1 MNKIYKLKFDKRR
14 NELVVVSEIAA
25 GTGKEKNTGHIAGL
39 CNVSTFRK
47 RVGTLTPLAFLTG
60 LIISLFPG
68 MALANPDLPTGGQ
81 IVGGQGSISTSG
93 NQMTIQQHTQ
103 NMATNWHSFDIGK
116 NNTVQFVQPDSSSV
130 ALNRVT
136 GASGSQIMGTLKAN
150 GQVFILNPNGVLFGK
165 DARVNVAGLVASTK
179 NINTADFMKGQ
190 YTLSGEGN
198 PGAQVINQGGLTT
211 TKGGYIVLA
220 ADQVKN
226 SGTITTPSGKT
237 VLAAGKTVTLQLD
250 NGGLTSV
257 SVDGSV
263 VNALVENRGLISATD
278 GRVFLTAQG
287 KDMLLNTVVNNSGT
301 IEAKGLESRGGEIVL
316 NGGDSGVVNQSGQ
329 LLADS
334 HAGPGGKITVEGQ
347 NIHLAA
353 NSRTSA
359 TGKTGGGEV
368 YVGGGWQGKDSHIR
382 NASKVVMD
390 KTATVDVSATGAGN
404 GGTAVLWSDDYTNF
418 RGAILAK
425 GGALSGDG
433 GRVETS
439 SHKNLQAFGDVDASA
454 SAGHGGEW
462 LLDPLDVT
470 IVSGD
475 ANKNV
480 TESGKGAGGATLDT
494 DTGHV
499 FSPSKSDAQVSA
511 QKISDQ
517 LNNGTSVTVETH
529 GDGSQAGNITFNADA
544 SVKKTAGGDAT
555 LTLKADKDI
564 TFVNRPWS
572 GPTDKNNGTIV
583 STAGKLNMNL
593 LTGNSGQN
601 GTIAFGSF
609 VRLYL
614 NGGDILAGP
623 ANASAGS
630 TGLSFS
636 NAGAIHAGNIT
647 LNASGG
653 VTGDY
658 YTLDAAGDL
667 TVKGPLSL
675 NAGYKLTSNIKAG
688 GHLNITASSGDI
700 RFSAGTVN
708 GQGAGGKILIEGKD
722 GVNIRADNGH
732 LLMNV
737 VNKTI
742 NTINVSSSDGPV
754 TLSGKVQDGS
764 VGLTLTNVSI
774 SSKGQTTI
782 DGTTYWGKATVLSG
796 LNITATGDVNINGTA
811 RRLSDGLAGGASSE
825 GVWVGVSNITS
836 TEGNVSLSGFSGTDP
851 KNQGH
856 GAVAVSNSNITANA
870 GKILLNGTTQSTT
883 GLMVTGSNFSAAS
896 MDVKGVATIRGTGF
910 TLTNS
915 HLLGNLTDLAHVVFS
930 SAGSAAGVTNLLD
943 NSIVTTSNRD
953 TLLKWHPEN
962 MTQINMGG
970 DAIFDD
976 SSNAAKGWVADF
988 TSDST
993 PNGGWIF
1000 GNTTVTSAGTVD
1012 LKGAGFTNATVTVSD
1027 GDLNIDNTGSA
1038 MLQGTTFSVVNG
1050 GVHVHSKTGN
1060 INLTNGKISAK
1071 NDINITTLS
1080 GQVNLGNSTVSGK
1093 DVSVSGINKNGSG
1106 VILNSVNV
1114 TADSNTGIVNINGS
1128 GKSAADFYQG
1138 GGAVQ
1143 FLGNSSLSGNE
1154 IHVKGNSTSP
1164 RGAGVAFGYSSG
1176 NNVGLILNG
1185 NTSVVGEGL
1194 SAGLSF
1200 NFNSTISIGGGD
1212 LVLGGILHAEEKGPK
1227 DLGSGG
1233 ITFFNSY
1240 SPLIVTFNQNNANV
1254 TMTADV
1260 SASKNINAYD
1270 SVGSTDV
1277 NRFYKNGFK
1286 FKGTGNVSVSG
1297 ESNGG
1302 IGTDLRYFD
1311 NTELT
1316 GSMVIE
1322 GKSNS
1327 GTGIYFD
1334 KSLNVNLTNA
1344 SVTGTSNSGDG
1355 VVLQADDGN
1364 ANLNNSTIVGT
1375 SASGTGIQI
1384 NGNNVSITNGSLTG
1398 NATSGTGAGIS
1409 LNGGSKYTLD
1419 KVKVKGTSVDGT
1431 GVSVGGTLTV
1441 NNGTSVSGMS
1451 TGVGTGI
1458 KVTGALI
1465 TTSGDGV
1472 SLSGKADS
1480 GDGIQ
1485 INGGASLSSATVN
1498 GTSVS
1503 GVGTDIN
1510 GPLQLS
1516 GTTKLEG
1523 TSTTNIGL
1531 NMAGMVTI
1539 TDTDKENIAFT
1550 GVSTVGTGVNL
1561 GSSLNGGTVTGTST
1575 AGSGVVLANNA
1586 DIKQATLKGNSTKGS
1601 GVTVS
1606 GKVTLDD
1613 TTAKALVAGS
1623 DSGSG
1628 LTLSEGADVHIV
1640 QDGTTEPVTDAVVL
1654 SGTSDTGSAV
1664 TVDGNA
1670 AISGVILKGETTAEN
1685 GTGVTVKNGKLTLSD
1700 ALSGVEAGA
1709 TGNGTGLVISD
1720 GAVDAGGYKEAGK
1733 DFVIGATVNG
1743 DGTAISVSGNSSL
1756 SNVALNGTATG
1767 NGSAVVVSGS
1777 LSTDKTL
1784 TATSQGQEGTG
1795 LQLSGGHLQGTAADN
1810 TPVKVVVSATED
1822 GTAVSVTKSDAGQ
1835 SGSGLSGITLE
1846 ASAGRGPVLDIAGDL
1861 VTNTDISVSTENGTA
1876 ISLNGGSLQGAD
1888 AGHPV
1893 TVTAGATGSGTA
1905 VTVKPV
1911 ADGQS
1916 GSALVNVIL
1925 NATSALGDALNVEG
1939 KLNTKDVSV
1948 AAATT
1953 GTGTALNVSGGEIHS
1968 LGGTDI
1974 TATSDSGYA
1983 AVVKDGKFTGD
1994 SSGGLEVTATTT
2006 TDSPALNISGTS
2018 EVSNSV
2024 LSGKNSGN
2032 GSAVT
2037 VAGTVTSSGGGEIK
2051 GQTVNGIAV
2060 ETADGTSVTA
2070 AQDGGLLINATATG
2084 DKGTGVVLTNATL
2097 TGSGVHADVTQGDA
2111 VTVTGSLTGGKVS
2124 GHANGGTGLNIS
2136 NAVLTNTS
2144 LSGTTQTGTGTA
2156 ISGTLTGD
2164 KTSQVT
2170 GVATQDGGTGVTVSG
2185 SVTGGEVDG
2194 HATSGAGVH
2203 LDTGTTLNNVAVS
2216 GGTESGKGVD
2226 IAGGLVSTGTTTIAG
2241 HTTGTGTGVDVA
2253 GDITG
2258 GSLTGN
2264 ADGTGTGVT
2273 VSGQNVMV
2281 SDVVVSGNTEE
2292 GTGVLVTGGLS
2303 GSGTTV
2309 NGQATGGGTGVQVNG
2324 TLATDISGSS
2334 SSGTGVLVSDGAN
2347 IAPGSHADGSSVSG
2361 TGAVTQ
2367 GNIANQGS
2375 ITGQSGAGT
2384 GAGIGGSVTGPGHI
2398 TGTTNG
2404 TGSGVNLAGSVSGGT
2419 VAGHSTGG
2427 TGVSVTDNSVLAD
2440 ATVSG
2445 ETLNGTG
2452 VHVTGNL
2459 TSTGATTVTGT
2470 STGSGT
2476 GTILSGNVTGGIVN
2490 GHSTDG
2496 TGVKI
2501 EQNITLDSVT
2511 VNGTST
2517 SQNGVLVSGHVE
2529 STGTTMITGSSESD
2543 AGVRLN
2549 GTVSGGSLTGHSVSG
2564 PGVHVVGDSQLNGVE
2579 VKALSESGNTIQ
2591 IDGSLSSGGSS
2602 LNGQSLSD
2610 IVTANIIRQEAY
2622 QQQGVISNTER
2633 LKHPAVASGYRGQ
2646 DKPVSVE
2653 ICTNGECRQIDVGT
2667 VDVPVGP

>member
-103 NMATNWHSFDIGK
+103 NMVTNWHSFDIGK

-347 NIHLAA
+347 NIHLAT

-475 ANKNV
+475 VNANV
-480 TESGKGAGGATLDT
+480 TESGNSAGGATPADT
-494 DTGHV
+494 DHV
-499 FSPSKSDAQVSA
+499 FSPSASGAQVSA

-517 LNNGTSVTVETH
+517 LNNGTSVTVDTH
-529 GDGSQAGNITFNADA
+529 GDGDQAGNITFNGNAT
-544 SVKKTAGGDAT
+544 VKKTAGGDAT

-564 TFVNRPWS
+564 TFVDRSWS
-572 GPTDKNNGTIV
+572 EPTDESNGAIV
-583 STAGKLNMNL
+583 STSGKLNMNL

-601 GTIAFGSF
+601 GTIAFGKY

-653 VTGDY
+653 VTGNY

-708 GQGAGGKILIEGKD
+708 GEAAGGKILIEGKD

-732 LLMNV
+732 LVMNV

-782 DGTTYWGKATVLSG
+782 DGTTYFGKATVLSG

-811 RRLSDGLAGGASSE
+811 RRLSDGLAGGSSSE
-825 GVWVGVSNITS
+825 GVWVGASNITS

-856 GAVAVSNSNITANA
+856 GAVGVGNSNITANA

-915 HLLGNLTDLAHVVFS
+915 HLLGNLTDLTHVVFS

-1000 GNTTVTSAGTVD
+1000 GDTKVIAGGDVSLKGVGFANSTVNISSGNLSISNSGSVFLSGSDVSASGDVVLSSVNGTVNINNINSKRTTVTSEHGSITVKANPGSAGSGYSVSLNGAD
-1012 LKGAGFTNATVTVSD
+1012 LKSSTGTEITG
-1027 GDLNIDNTGSA
+1027 INTGSGGA
-1038 MLQGTTFSVVNG
+1038 G
-1050 GVHVHSKTGN
+1050 GVYLAN
-1060 INLTNGKISAK
+1060 TNISA
-1071 NDINITTLS
+1071 
-1080 GQVNLGNSTVSGK
+1080 GE
-1093 DVSVSGINKNGSG
+1093 GI
-1106 VILNSVNV
+1106 
-1114 TADSNTGIVNINGS
+1114 DINGS
-1128 GKSAADFYQG
+1128 ALSGSYSG
-1138 GGAVQ
+1138 V
-1143 FLGNSSLSGNE
+1143 FLGNSVNLTAVGDINIIGHSSGPANRAYGSPDAGVYLSGRGSTLSAAN
-1154 IHVKGNSTSP
+1154 INISGYNPQLKNSAGIIIGQTDVVNTP
-1164 RGAGVAFGYSSG
+1164 GASFTF
-1176 NNVGLILNG
+1176 NG
-1185 NTSVVGEGL
+1185 NTSLYGD
-1194 SAGLSF
+1194 
-1200 NFNSTISIGGGD
+1200 GGAF
-1212 LVLGGILHAEEKGPK
+1212 GI
-1227 DLGSGG
+1227 DLGVKSPN
-1233 ITFFNSY
+1233 TLVFN
-1240 SPLIVTFNQNNANV
+1240 N
-1254 TMTADV
+1254 
-1260 SASKNINAYD
+1260 
-1270 SVGSTDV
+1270 
-1277 NRFYKNGFK
+1277 
-1286 FKGTGNVSVSG
+1286 GNVSLTGIQRGPRDVQGTGGISAVSINAG
-1297 ESNGG
+1297 GTLQSVNNIVTSNVSHFTINGTTGSADSRVPG
-1302 IGTDLRYFD
+1302 IGTAGLNNQVDIINNIKINFSGQVGRLD
-1311 NTELT
+1311 IKGTANSGSAVNTQVFNASSLNAT
-1316 GSMVIE
+1316 E
-1322 GKSNS
+1322 GIFIQGESKS
-1327 GTGIYFD
+1327 GTGVVLSQGDYSNNKVNIVG
-1334 KSLNVNLTNA
+1334 KSTSGNAVRLDNNTSLANA
-1344 SVTGTSNSGDG
+1344 S
-1355 VVLQADDGN
+1355 
-1364 ANLNNSTIVGT
+1364 I
-1375 SASGTGIQI
+1375 
-1384 NGNNVSITNGSLTG
+1384 
-1398 NATSGTGAGIS
+1398 
-1409 LNGGSKYTLD
+1409 
-1419 KVKVKGTSVDGT
+1419 
-1431 GVSVGGTLTV
+1431 
-1441 NNGTSVSGMS
+1441 
-1451 TGVGTGI
+1451 
-1458 KVTGALI
+1458 
-1465 TTSGDGV
+1465 
-1472 SLSGKADS
+1472 
-1480 GDGIQ
+1480 
-1485 INGGASLSSATVN
+1485 
-1498 GTSVS
+1498 
-1503 GVGTDIN
+1503 
-1510 GPLQLS
+1510 
-1516 GTTKLEG
+1516 
-1523 TSTTNIGL
+1523 
-1531 NMAGMVTI
+1531 
-1539 TDTDKENIAFT
+1539 
-1550 GVSTVGTGVNL
+1550 
-1561 GSSLNGGTVTGTST
+1561 
-1575 AGSGVVLANNA
+1575 
-1586 DIKQATLKGNSTKGS
+1586 
-1601 GVTVS
+1601 
-1606 GKVTLDD
+1606 
-1613 TTAKALVAGS
+1613 
-1623 DSGSG
+1623 
-1628 LTLSEGADVHIV
+1628 
-1640 QDGTTEPVTDAVVL
+1640 
-1654 SGTSDTGSAV
+1654 SGTSDTGSGVVFNGATHNLTDV
-1664 TVDGNA
+1664 TV
-1670 AISGVILKGETTAEN
+1670 
-1685 GTGVTVKNGKLTLSD
+1685 TGQTG
-1700 ALSGVEAGA
+1700 GA
-1709 TGNGTGLVISD
+1709 TGNGILINGLTGTNVSIQGTSNGTSGIGINLAGPVQLSGNTRLDGESPTGTGLRVVQKVDVGAGSKVTLAGTSTSGTGVALRNSVNGGSVNGTSGSGAGVVLGDNAKVTSTGIFGQSTSGTGVSIEGKVSLDEASAGLLNATSDSGAGLGLRNNTVLGVVQNGGVTPVTVPVVLTGTSQTGSGVATSGNVSISGVTLKGTSTVDGSAGVTLGGKLTVADDISGVAASATGNGTALVIN
-1720 GAVDAGGYKEAGK
+1720 GAVDAKGYTEAGK

-1795 LQLSGGHLQGTAADN
+1795 LQLSGGHLQGTTADDS
-1810 TPVKVVVSATED
+1810 PVKVVVSAAGD
-1822 GTAVSVTKSDAGQ
+1822 GTAVSVTKSDTGQ
-1835 SGSGLSGITLE
+1835 SGSGLSGITLV
-1846 ASAGRGPVLDIAGDL
+1846 ASADRGPVLDIAGDL
-1861 VTNTDISVSTENGTA
+1861 VTDADISVSTEHGTA

-1905 VTVKPV
+1905 VIVKPV
-1911 ADGQS
+1911 AEGQP
-1916 GSALVNVIL
+1916 GSTLANVTL
-1925 NATSALGDALNVEG
+1925 NVTSVQGDALNVEG

-1974 TATSDSGYA
+1974 TATSDSGHA

-2124 GHANGGTGLNIS
+2124 GHANGGT
-2136 NAVLTNTS
+2136 
-2144 LSGTTQTGTGTA
+2144 
-2156 ISGTLTGD
+2156 
-2164 KTSQVT
+2164 
-2170 GVATQDGGTGVTVSG
+2170 
-2185 SVTGGEVDG
+2185 
-2194 HATSGAGVH
+2194 
-2203 LDTGTTLNNVAVS
+2203 
-2216 GGTESGKGVD
+2216 
-2226 IAGGLVSTGTTTIAG
+2226 
-2241 HTTGTGTGVDVA
+2241 
-2253 GDITG
+2253 
-2258 GSLTGN
+2258 
-2264 ADGTGTGVT
+2264 
-2273 VSGQNVMV
+2273 
-2281 SDVVVSGNTEE
+2281 
-2292 GTGVLVTGGLS
+2292 
-2303 GSGTTV
+2303 
-2309 NGQATGGGTGVQVNG
+2309 
-2324 TLATDISGSS
+2324 
-2334 SSGTGVLVSDGAN
+2334 
-2347 IAPGSHADGSSVSG
+2347 
-2361 TGAVTQ
+2361 
-2367 GNIANQGS
+2367 
-2375 ITGQSGAGT
+2375 
-2384 GAGIGGSVTGPGHI
+2384 
-2398 TGTTNG
+2398 
-2404 TGSGVNLAGSVSGGT
+2404 
-2419 VAGHSTGG
+2419 
-2427 TGVSVTDNSVLAD
+2427 
-2440 ATVSG
+2440 
-2445 ETLNGTG
+2445 
-2452 VHVTGNL
+2452 
-2459 TSTGATTVTGT
+2459 
-2470 STGSGT
+2470 
-2476 GTILSGNVTGGIVN
+2476 
-2490 GHSTDG
+2490 
-2496 TGVKI
+2496 
-2501 EQNITLDSVT
+2501 
-2511 VNGTST
+2511 
-2517 SQNGVLVSGHVE
+2517 
-2529 STGTTMITGSSESD
+2529 
-2543 AGVRLN
+2543 
-2549 GTVSGGSLTGHSVSG
+2549 
-2564 PGVHVVGDSQLNGVE
+2564 
-2579 VKALSESGNTIQ
+2579 
-2591 IDGSLSSGGSS
+2591 
-2602 LNGQSLSD
+2602 
-2610 IVTANIIRQEAY
+2610 
-2622 QQQGVISNTER
+2622 
-2633 LKHPAVASGYRGQ
+2633 
-2646 DKPVSVE
+2646 
-2653 ICTNGECRQIDVGT
+2653 
-2667 VDVPVGP
+2667 